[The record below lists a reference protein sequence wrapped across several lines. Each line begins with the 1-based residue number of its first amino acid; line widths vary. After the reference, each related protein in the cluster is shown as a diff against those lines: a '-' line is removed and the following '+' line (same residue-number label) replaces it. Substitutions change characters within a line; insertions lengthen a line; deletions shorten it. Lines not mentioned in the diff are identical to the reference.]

1 MSKICSKCMVTE
13 ESTRYSRLF
22 AFHVCDHCHFKALKE
37 RDPECYNAYI
47 KSKQAREDNHDAAG
61 L

>member
-1 MSKICSKCMVTE
+1 MGKICSNCMVTE

-22 AFHVCDHCHFKALKE
+22 AFHVCDTCHFRALKE
-37 RDPECYNAYI
+37 RDPQCYNAYI
-47 KSKQAREDNHDAAG
+47 KSRQAQEADFDPSS